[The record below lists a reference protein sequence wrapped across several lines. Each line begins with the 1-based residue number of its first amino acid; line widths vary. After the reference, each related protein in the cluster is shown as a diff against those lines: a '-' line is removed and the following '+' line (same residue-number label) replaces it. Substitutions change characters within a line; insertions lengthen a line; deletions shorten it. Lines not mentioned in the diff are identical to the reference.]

1 MIRLNNVMLTSM
13 VQPGVLFNEILSHEE
28 SLATAVDKRVLKIF
42 IDDILAR
49 ILQHQVVFDHLTNST
64 SKIHSEFMPY
74 TRETFH
80 VLSKLVSDL
89 VSEGNEKIPA
99 ENFALLNK
107 ILSTEMVT
115 TKVFD
120 SPEKAISV
128 LGRFLDEQLEQLKGP
143 RSERSLKSTQ
153 LQIEHL

>member
-1 MIRLNNVMLTSM
+1 
-13 VQPGVLFNEILSHEE
+13 
-28 SLATAVDKRVLKIF
+28 
-42 IDDILAR
+42 
-49 ILQHQVVFDHLTNST
+49 
-64 SKIHSEFMPY
+64 MPY

-143 RSERSLKSTQ
+143 RSERSLKSSQ
-153 LQIEHL
+153 SQIEHL